1 MDKKKSTN
9 MYELLSVNNNK
20 SKQDP
25 LSNLPPSSSGEEKL
39 NTISGF
45 INSPMSLTNDN
56 TPKIKEIFENIKQ
69 EINKNE
75 INIGYIKEE
84 KGIGKAVEE
93 FYSVADNKAF
103 ALHLNC

>member
-25 LSNLPPSSSGEEKL
+25 LSNPPPSSSGEEKL

-56 TPKIKEIFENIKQ
+56 TPKIKNDTKIIKGDFYKDPELISKNCELFIINSFCFFISSASEIWVVSNF
-69 EINKNE
+69 
-75 INIGYIKEE
+75 
-84 KGIGKAVEE
+84 
-93 FYSVADNKAF
+93 
-103 ALHLNC
+103 